1 MEPVGA
7 EKGLLPRFDALAGAP
22 EVDGLGRHHADPGVA
37 MLGVVPGEELTAKRA
52 PILHGSK
59 AVGEAGAVLEGLE
72 LRLRGRV
79 IIGDVR
85 PREGLR
91 DAEVGQEHGDRLA
104 IHGRAAVGVDDELA
118 RADLLL
124 LAGVLDEPFGEGRV
138 LLPREHPS
146 GNVAAEDVKDHVEVE
161 VGPLHRTE
169 ELVDVPRPDLVWC
182 RGQQLWLPVVGV
194 TELIAPLA
202 NLLVLGKDA
211 VHRALRAEVVPLVEK
226 RGIDLSRRVINEAR
240 FVEDLQGAPSFLLR
254 QGPTRCPPAVRAVA
268 RAERAVVRGP
278 GETHRGTGGRDT
290 EPGTHVGD
298 GVDHGLSSL
307 SGRRIPRISESFFWT
322 SIRASARSARAER
335 RAISRS
341 LAASSR
347 SRGSGICVLGPRFF
361 GASPASSP
369 RSRAERQAV
378 RLEEYTPSLLSRAP
392 SSPGRQASACFRIFR
407 LYSAVNRRRL
417 GLSETSGSGA
427 DPKAPA
433 AGGASAETPVAL
445 RAPSVPAAPRIPS
458 KDSNCGIFIDLNLPA
473 LLTKLQGGQC
483 LTHVG
488 REGARH
494 DVEEDALVG
503 PVDER
508 PESSDVNPVV
518 DVAVGN
524 RDRGSWIVDGTPI
537 GGADADRGRYIA
549 VSSRHQDLSRGP

>member
-1 MEPVGA
+1 MEPVGT
-7 EKGLLPRFDALAGAP
+7 EKCLLPRGDDLAGAP

-37 MLGVVPGEELTAKRA
+37 MLGVVPGEELTAKRS

-59 AVGEAGAVLEGLE
+59 PVGEAWAVLEGLE
-72 LRLRGRV
+72 LRLRVRV
-79 IIGDVR
+79 VIGDVR

-169 ELVDVPRPDLVWC
+169 QLADVPRPDLVGG
-182 RGQQLWLPVVGV
+182 RGQQLGLPVVGV

-202 NLLVLGKDA
+202 DLLVLGEDA

-226 RGIDLSRRVINEAR
+226 RGIDLGRRAINEAR
-240 FVEDLQGAPSFLLR
+240 FVENREGALSFLPR
-254 QGPTRCPPAVRAVA
+254 ERPARRPSTVRPVA
-268 RAERAVVRGP
+268 RADRAVVRGP
-278 GETHRGTGGRDT
+278 RDPHRGTGRHDT

-307 SGRRIPRISESFFWT
+307 SGSWIPRISESFFWT
-322 SIRASARSARAER
+322 AMMASARSTRAER
-335 RAISRS
+335 RAIARA
-341 LAASSR
+341 LATSSR
-347 SRGSGICVLGPRFF
+347 SRGAGADVLGPRFF
-361 GASPASSP
+361 GASPAISP
-369 RSRAERQAV
+369 RSRAARQAW
-378 RLEEYTPSLLSRAP
+378 RRAAYTPSRPRSAP
-392 SSPGRQASACFRIFR
+392 SSPGRQASACSRIFR

-473 LLTKLQGGQC
+473 LLTNLQGGQ
-483 LTHVG
+483 
-488 REGARH
+488 
-494 DVEEDALVG
+494 
-503 PVDER
+503 
-508 PESSDVNPVV
+508 
-518 DVAVGN
+518 
-524 RDRGSWIVDGTPI
+524 W
-537 GGADADRGRYIA
+537 
-549 VSSRHQDLSRGP
+549 

>member
-1 MEPVGA
+1 MEPVGT
-7 EKGLLPRFDALAGAP
+7 EKCLLPRGDDLAGAP

-37 MLGVVPGEELTAKRA
+37 MLGVVPGEELTAKRS

-59 AVGEAGAVLEGLE
+59 PVGEAWAVLEGLE
-72 LRLRGRV
+72 LRLRVRV
-79 IIGDVR
+79 VIGDVR

-91 DAEVGQEHGDRLA
+91 DAEVGEEHADRLA

-169 ELVDVPRPDLVWC
+169 QLGDVPRPDLVGG
-182 RGQQLWLPVVGV
+182 RGQQLGLPVVGV

-226 RGIDLSRRVINEAR
+226 RGIDLSRRAINEAR
-240 FVEDLQGAPSFLLR
+240 FVENRQGA
-254 QGPTRCPPAVRAVA
+254 
-268 RAERAVVRGP
+268 
-278 GETHRGTGGRDT
+278 
-290 EPGTHVGD
+290 
-298 GVDHGLSSL
+298 LSLL
-307 SGRRIPRISESFFWT
+307 SGSWIPRISESFFWT
-322 SIRASARSARAER
+322 AMMASARSTRAER
-335 RAISRS
+335 RAISRA
-341 LAASSR
+341 LATSSR
-347 SRGSGICVLGPRFF
+347 SRGSGADVLGPRFF
-361 GASPASSP
+361 GESPAISP
-369 RSRAERQAV
+369 RSRAARQAL
-378 RLEEYTPSLLSRAP
+378 RLEEYTPSRLSRAP

-488 REGARH
+488 REGREFDASAR
-494 DVEEDALVG
+494 
-503 PVDER
+503 
-508 PESSDVNPVV
+508 
-518 DVAVGN
+518 
-524 RDRGSWIVDGTPI
+524 T
-537 GGADADRGRYIA
+537 GAK
-549 VSSRHQDLSRGP
+549 